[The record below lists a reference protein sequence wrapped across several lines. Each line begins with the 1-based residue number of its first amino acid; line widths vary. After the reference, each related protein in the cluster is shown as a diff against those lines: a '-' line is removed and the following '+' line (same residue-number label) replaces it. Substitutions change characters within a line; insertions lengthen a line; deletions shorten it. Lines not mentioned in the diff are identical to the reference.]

1 MPNRPASGTMVRY
14 LELLAPARNKDIGI
28 AAIDCGADAVYIAG
42 PAFGARQA
50 AGNSIEDIRE
60 LCSYAHRFGAKIFLT
75 LNTIL
80 YDNEL
85 EDAYGLMCAAEDAGA
100 DALIAQDLALLKLAA
115 GGTDGTG
122 RKIGIPLH
130 ASTQCAV
137 RSAEKAAFYRS
148 LGFSRIV
155 LEREMSLPQ
164 VRRISDAV
172 GGELEFFVHGALCV
186 CYSGQCYLSENI
198 AGKSANRGECIQ
210 ACRSLYDL
218 TDESGRVIVRNKAL
232 LSLKDYNLLHRLAD
246 LAGAGVTS
254 FKIEGRLKNISYV
267 RNIVR
272 AYSEALD
279 TLVSENPERYR
290 RASFGKIT
298 GGFVPAPDKTFN
310 RGYTE
315 LYLDGHRGRWSGMDT
330 PKGMG
335 EAIGTVTSVRP
346 ISQDEMEIKVDLR
359 KDVVLGNGDGFAF
372 TAEGSGIIGFR
383 GDLCSGEVIRC
394 RKVRALRSGV
404 TLYRNISTAFEKS
417 ITSHPCT
424 RMMTA
429 LCTVKITGGTGG
441 GLPGGRSAGSRL
453 NSAGEGGGIAGCETG
468 DIGGYI
474 ISASARTK
482 DGRRVSV
489 SSDAGCVKADNPDRM
504 LAMLRTQIG
513 KSSGQYL
520 FTLREEADA
529 VSVRTDDGGI
539 PFVSAAFLN
548 ALRRAMA
555 EALDKLPV
563 QAVETLVPQDDTS
576 RSEAASSSG
585 NGAGADAGDFLP
597 DKLDYRFNVANSL
610 ARQVYLE
617 HGAREI
623 QPAYELC
630 RPAGAELMRTRYCIR
645 YELGMCPKHR
655 RTGDPHPGGQKSP
668 SHLFLKNNGRTLAL
682 GFDCA
687 NCEMTVTDKK

>member
-1 MPNRPASGTMVRY
+1 MVRY

-50 AGNSIEDIRE
+50 AGNSIDDIRE

-80 YDNEL
+80 YDSEL
-85 EDAYGLMCAAEDAGA
+85 EDAYRLMCAAEDAGA
-100 DALIAQDLALLKLAA
+100 DALIVQDLALLKLAA
-115 GGTDGTG
+115 GGPDGTG

-155 LEREMSLPQ
+155 LERQMALRE
-164 VRRISDAV
+164 VRRISEVV

-186 CYSGQCYLSENI
+186 CYSGQCYLSENL

-232 LSLKDYNLLHRLAD
+232 LSLKDYNLLHRLSD
-246 LAGAGVTS
+246 LADAGVTS

-279 TLVSENPERYR
+279 ALVSGNPERYR
-290 RASFGKIT
+290 RASFGKVS
-298 GGFVPAPDKTFN
+298 GGFTPAPDKTFN

-315 LYLDGHRGRWSGMDT
+315 LYIDGRRGRWSSMDT

-335 EAIGTVTSVRP
+335 EAIGTVAAVRH
-346 ISQDEMEIKVDLR
+346 ISQDEMEIKVALHEGAALD
-359 KDVVLGNGDGFAF
+359 NGDGFAF
-372 TAEGSGIIGFR
+372 AAEGSGIIGFR
-383 GDLCSGEVIRC
+383 GDLCSGAMIRC
-394 RKVRALRSGV
+394 RKVNALRAGV

-417 ITSHPCT
+417 LSSHPCT

-429 LCTVKITGGTGG
+429 RCTVEIAGGADGRLSGSEAGSGGIDKAGDGITRRGETGGF
-441 GLPGGRSAGSRL
+441 
-453 NSAGEGGGIAGCETG
+453 
-468 DIGGYI
+468 I
-474 ISASARTK
+474 ISASARTD
-482 DGRRVSV
+482 DGRCVSV
-489 SSDAGCVKADNPDRM
+489 SSDAGCVRADNPERM

-513 KSSGQYL
+513 KSSGQYI
-520 FTLREEADA
+520 FSIRDGEDA
-529 VSVRTDDGGI
+529 ISVRTDDGGV

-563 QAVETLVPQDDTS
+563 QAVETLVTQDDDT
-576 RSEAASSSG
+576 RSEAAPASV
-585 NGAGADAGDFLP
+585 NCTCADAGDFLP
-597 DKLDYRFNVANSL
+597 EVADYRFNVSNAL

-623 QPAYELC
+623 RPAYELC
-630 RPAGAELMRTRYCIR
+630 RPEGAELMRTKYCIR
-645 YELGMCPKHR
+645 YELGMCPKHCR
-655 RTGDPHPGGQKSP
+655 PETPHTEGQKPP

-687 NCEMTVTDKK
+687 NCEMTVSLETQA